1 MLGTYQYI
9 LSPPEEIDEED
20 EDTLLG
26 VLQKLMTPSMDTS
39 NPTAEKFC
47 VTTLKSVI
55 TGKNS
60 EDIMVYG
67 ITDDSAILVCRT
79 MTARLP
85 SAFLMDLHR
94 NMASASGIRS
104 P

>member
-1 MLGTYQYI
+1 
-9 LSPPEEIDEED
+9 
-20 EDTLLG
+20 
-26 VLQKLMTPSMDTS
+26 MDTA

-67 ITDDSAILVCRT
+67 ITDDSAYLGLPDNDSADSVCISDGF
-79 MTARLP
+79 AQKY
-85 SAFLMDLHR
+85 
-94 NMASASGIRS
+94 GIRIGEYDHRKGTI
-104 P
+104 